1 MVNIW
6 ASVFWT
12 GNWETLTTFSFSKSK
27 TNEMYVNIES
37 KIYKAQIF
45 CVCPGD
51 MNFSA
56 VHSDPLEGIESSKL
70 LSSLNILCSKAKEVM
85 LSGAG
90 NHLPSATF
98 ELSGKL

>member
-1 MVNIW
+1 MLSLK
-6 ASVFWT
+6 ARRF
-12 GNWETLTTFSFSKSK
+12 
-27 TNEMYVNIES
+27 
-37 KIYKAQIF
+37 KIGLMLIS
-45 CVCPGD
+45 CV

-56 VHSDPLEGIESSKL
+56 VHSDPLEGIKSSKL